1 LLPHNEVFEIKPP
14 ALGVHNIIF
23 GQIYLD
29 PESNAII
36 RNIKNPEQYGEI
48 EFTKRNAGKDKQF
61 SVNGRVYSGP
71 N

>member
-1 LLPHNEVFEIKPP
+1 LKPP

-36 RNIKNPEQYGEI
+36 RNINKPEQYSEI
-48 EFTKRNAGKDKQF
+48 EFTKRNAGKDK
-61 SVNGRVYSGP
+61 
-71 N
+71 